1 MAKEMD
7 VKDKR
12 VLVVGLGKSGV
23 AAALFLQS
31 RGARVTVSDSKPE
44 TQLSLEIPALLE
56 MGVAVE
62 TGAHGDRTF
71 RDQDLIVLS
80 PGVPADV
87 AALQT
92 ARALGIP
99 VIGEIELAWRFF
111 SGPVAAITGSNGKTT
126 TTALLGAVIAK
137 SGGPVL
143 IGGNIGRPATDLAP
157 ESKAGTWHV
166 LEVSS
171 FQLETISEFHP
182 RIAVLLNLTPDHLDR
197 HGSFELYQ
205 AAKARVFE
213 NQQAADFAVL
223 NADDAS
229 CLAMA
234 ARVRSRIYWFSI
246 LRAVENGAYIKE
258 GNVVLRVAAA
268 AADFGPPFDGR
279 EHFIMPVS
287 EVPLKGG
294 HNLENVL
301 AAACAGFLAGCSPEV
316 IRAAVREFM
325 AVDHRLQW
333 IATIHG
339 VEYFNDSKA
348 TNTDATAKALDSF
361 AGNIHLILG
370 GKDKDSDYSV
380 LQPFIRQK
388 VKRVYTI
395 GAAAEKIVSQ
405 IAGAAEIVR
414 SGTLA
419 SAVRSA
425 AAAAQAGDIVLLSPA
440 CASFD
445 QFASYEHRGR
455 AFAELVAAL
464 SAKPA
469 QSAGHPPAS
478 RRVNG

>member
-1 MAKEMD
+1 MD
-7 VKDKR
+7 LNGKR

-31 RGARVTVSDSKPE
+31 HGARVTVSDSKPE
-44 TQLSLEIPALLE
+44 AQLSLEIPALLE

-87 AALQT
+87 APLQT

-99 VIGEIELAWRFF
+99 VIGEVELASRFF
-111 SGPVAAITGSNGKTT
+111 LGPVAAITGSNGKTT
-126 TTALLGAVIAK
+126 TTSLLGAVIAK
-137 SGGPVL
+137 SGVPVL
-143 IGGNIGRPATDLAP
+143 IGGNIGRPATGLVP
-157 ESKAGTWHV
+157 ESKSGTWHV

-197 HGSFELYQ
+197 HRSFNLYQ

-213 NQQAADFAVL
+213 NQAASDFAVL
-223 NADDAS
+223 NAGDPN
-229 CLAMA
+229 CVAMA
-234 ARVRSRIYWFSI
+234 AKVRSRIYWFSGSQP
-246 LRAVENGAYIKE
+246 VENGAYIKD
-258 GNVVLRVAAA
+258 GDIVLQVAAVA
-268 AADFGPPFDGR
+268 AGAAQKHEGR
-279 EHFIMPVS
+279 EQFVMPVS
-287 EVPLKGG
+287 EVPLKGR

-301 AAACAGFLAGCSPEV
+301 AASCAGFLAGCSPEM
-316 IRAAVREFM
+316 IRAAVKEFK

-380 LQPFIRQK
+380 LQPLIRQ
-388 VKRVYTI
+388 R
-395 GAAAEKIVSQ
+395 
-405 IAGAAEIVR
+405 
-414 SGTLA
+414 
-419 SAVRSA
+419 
-425 AAAAQAGDIVLLSPA
+425 
-440 CASFD
+440 
-445 QFASYEHRGR
+445 
-455 AFAELVAAL
+455 
-464 SAKPA
+464 
-469 QSAGHPPAS
+469 
-478 RRVNG
+478 

>member
-1 MAKEMD
+1 MD
-7 VKDKR
+7 LNGKR

-23 AAALFLQS
+23 AAALFMQS
-31 RGARVTVSDSKPE
+31 HGARVTVSDSKPQA
-44 TQLSLEIPALLE
+44 QLSLEIPALLE
-56 MGVAVE
+56 VGVAVE

-87 AALQT
+87 APLQS

-99 VIGEIELAWRFF
+99 VIGEVELASRFF
-111 SGPVAAITGSNGKTT
+111 LGPVAAITGSNGKTT
-126 TTALLGAVIAK
+126 TTSLLGAVLAK
-137 SGGPVL
+137 SGVPVL
-143 IGGNIGRPATDLAP
+143 VGGNIGRPATDLVP
-157 ESKAGTWHV
+157 ESKSGTWHV

-171 FQLETISEFHP
+171 FQLETISQFHP

-197 HGSFELYQ
+197 HRSFDLYQ

-213 NQQAADFAVL
+213 NQDAADFAVL
-223 NADDAS
+223 NADDVN
-229 CLAMA
+229 CVAMA
-234 ARVRSRIYWFSI
+234 ARVRSRIYWFSGHN
-246 LRAVENGAYIKE
+246 AVENGAYTKE
-258 GNVVLRVAAA
+258 GNIVLQVAA
-268 AADFGPPFDGR
+268 GSGQKH
-279 EHFIMPVS
+279 EGKEQFIMPVS
-287 EVPLKGG
+287 EVPLKGR

-301 AAACAGFLAGCSPEV
+301 ATSCAGFLGGCSPEM
-316 IRAAVREFM
+316 IRAAVKEFK

-370 GKDKDSDYSV
+370 GKDKNSDYSV
-380 LQPFIRQK
+380 LQTLIRQK
-388 VKRVYTI
+388 VKWVYTI

-419 SAVRSA
+419 SAVRNA
-425 AAAAQAGDIVLLSPA
+425 AAAAQVGDIVLLSPA

-445 QFASYEHRGR
+445 QFENYEHRGR
-455 AFAELVAAL
+455 AFVDLVSAL
-464 SAKPA
+464 GAKPA
-469 QSAGHPPAS
+469 QSAAHPPAS